1 MLRLVHL
8 IPNNIYKLLF
18 VLFICG
24 FVYGSIFMIHL
35 AFDASI
41 NDFLSVE
48 IRSYKRNSRFS
59 ILVFLKQQIH
69 KNSRNYA
76 INNNN
81 RAIAT
86 SESAIKAPTTAKTTT
101 AIVTMMTTVIV
112 IIVKKI
118 TKTLVSTRVVE
129 KLSSLTMIWVTDP
142 ARNQTVIHPD
152 LETLYLR
159 SNLSTHDFFGQTPG
173 TKCSWNTCGYKW
185 DSYIQCWNEK
195 SNIFAGFMPRWKIM
209 ETRLTKRLVEI

>member
-41 NDFLSVE
+41 NDFLSFE
-48 IRSYKRNSRFS
+48 IGSYKRNSRFS

-76 INNNN
+76 ISNNN

-129 KLSSLTMIWVTDP
+129 KLSSLTI
-142 ARNQTVIHPD
+142 I
-152 LETLYLR
+152 
-159 SNLSTHDFFGQTPG
+159 
-173 TKCSWNTCGYKW
+173 
-185 DSYIQCWNEK
+185 
-195 SNIFAGFMPRWKIM
+195 
-209 ETRLTKRLVEI
+209 

>member
-86 SESAIKAPTTAKTTT
+86 SESAIKAPTTAKTT
-101 AIVTMMTTVIV
+101 MMTTVIV

-129 KLSSLTMIWVTDP
+129 KLSSLTMI
-142 ARNQTVIHPD
+142 
-152 LETLYLR
+152 
-159 SNLSTHDFFGQTPG
+159 
-173 TKCSWNTCGYKW
+173 
-185 DSYIQCWNEK
+185 
-195 SNIFAGFMPRWKIM
+195 
-209 ETRLTKRLVEI
+209 